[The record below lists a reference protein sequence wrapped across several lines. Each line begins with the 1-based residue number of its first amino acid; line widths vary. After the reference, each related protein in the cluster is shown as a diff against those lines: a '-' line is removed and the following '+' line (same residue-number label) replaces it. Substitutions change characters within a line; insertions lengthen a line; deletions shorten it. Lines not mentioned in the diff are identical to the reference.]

1 MELQENEYQI
11 GGISINEIAQ
21 KYETPLYVYDAEQ
34 MQLQYSKLHNAFSK
48 KCTVEELWVKNYA
61 KIAKMVKNPFVAPF
75 FAHNS

>member
-21 KYETPLYVYDAEQ
+21 QYETPLYVYDAEQ

-48 KCTVEELWVKNYA
+48 KCTVKLNYA
-61 KIAKMVKNPFVAPF
+61 CKALQISMF
-75 FAHNS
+75 

>member
-34 MQLQYSKLHNAFSK
+34 MQLQYSKLLSFNLVPARLVPDKSVFDKLTPDKSIPGPIK
-48 KCTVEELWVKNYA
+48 
-61 KIAKMVKNPFVAPF
+61 
-75 FAHNS
+75 